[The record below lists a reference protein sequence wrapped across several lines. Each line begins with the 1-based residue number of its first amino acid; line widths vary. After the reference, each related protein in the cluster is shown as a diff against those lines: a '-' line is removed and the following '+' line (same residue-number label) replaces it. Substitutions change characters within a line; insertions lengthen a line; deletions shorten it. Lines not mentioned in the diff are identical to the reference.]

1 MAKQSRSINRRDF
14 LKSAATCSCIAVF
27 GKYLGGCAFP
37 ASYVQ
42 AHQPIATKDAAPF
55 VAELKPGV
63 STLDETV
70 EKLKKRGVSNITKAR
85 GLDAKND
92 SITIDAVTGDN
103 FYHVLLFRNKVF
115 HRALNIG
122 ADEGTA
128 TRIYLHVAKAEGSN
142 AIIVVSPDL
151 QHEYASVVAVLL
163 ERDAPKRYFISTS
176 YFPEWVNMRGM
187 NDPLMN
193 GTDLDGNGVTF
204 VARGVDGLPWDKA
217 LVLRCDGKG
226 QPQVTRIDMQKL
238 LHCECIV
245 DWYWKRK

>member
-1 MAKQSRSINRRDF
+1 MVKQVRFINRRQF
-14 LKSAATCSCIAVF
+14 LESAATLSCIAVF
-27 GKYLGGCAFP
+27 GKYLGGCTFP
-37 ASYVQ
+37 ANYVQ
-42 AHQPIATKDAAPF
+42 VHQPVATANAASF
-55 VAELKPGV
+55 LAQLKPGM
-63 STLDETV
+63 STLDEIV

-85 GLDAKND
+85 GLDVKND
-92 SITIDAVTGDN
+92 RITIDVVTGDN

-151 QHEYASVVAVLL
+151 QREVSSVVAVLL
-163 ERDAPKRYFISTS
+163 DRDVPKRYFISTS
-176 YFPEWVNMRGM
+176 YFPEWVRFRGM
-187 NDPLMN
+187 GDPLIN
-193 GTDLDGNGVTF
+193 GTDLDGQGVTF
-204 VARGVDGLPWDKA
+204 VARGVDGMPWDKA

-226 QPQVTRIDMQKL
+226 PPQITRIGMQKT
-238 LHCECIV
+238 LHCECIA

>member
-1 MAKQSRSINRRDF
+1 MKKKERLLNRREF
-14 LKSAATCSCIAVF
+14 LASTAACGAIVVF
-27 GKYLGGCAFP
+27 GRYLGGCAVP

-42 AHQPIATKDAAPF
+42 AHQPVATKDAAPF
-55 VAELKPGV
+55 VVELKPGV

-92 SITIDAVTGDN
+92 NITIDAVTGDN

-142 AIIVVSPDL
+142 AIIVISPDL
-151 QHEYASVVAVLL
+151 QHEFSSVVAVLL
-163 ERDAPKRYFISTS
+163 DKESPKRYFISTS
-176 YFPEWVNMRGM
+176 YFPEWVRYRGM
-187 NDPLMN
+187 SDPLIN

-204 VARGVDGLPWDKA
+204 VARGVDGMPWDKA

-226 QPQVTRIDMQKL
+226 LPQVTSIDMQKI
-238 LHCECIV
+238 LHCDCIV